1 MHIVLFAT
9 ALLLFAVLHLAY
21 KAAVKMIEPKAY
33 LILPQAGSKQAAQDA
48 VVIRYVPSQV
58 HMWSHIAQT
67 TNC

>member
-1 MHIVLFAT
+1 MNFVLFAT
-9 ALLLFAVLHLAY
+9 ALLLIAVFRLAY

-48 VVIRYVPSQV
+48 VVKRYVPSQV
-58 HMWSHIAQT
+58 HMWAHIAQT